1 MSPIAKNE
9 TPALDFRIYVG
20 MIFFRWQTIVV
31 CFLYCL
37 LGGVLYL
44 NLTPKQYSA
53 GCTIMIYR
61 DPKLLLSGHR
71 SDWSLSSHI
80 YLLRSAKLRERVVG
94 RLQEKWGEALGS
106 RSKMMLPVNAGRT
119 SSYGPSLYVGVRT
132 ATPSYARDFLAALIE
147 EHKKEWA
154 SMQMESSDMVADRL
168 QDELARLEEK
178 IRSAED
184 DLIEFR
190 RLHDIVRMEARS
202 SMESAYFG
210 ALVARRSQLSTEL
223 MLLENQYPFLKD
235 ASVGV
240 ITDVEK
246 LSRDTGGV
254 EPVPEVP
261 KGGEGAV
268 PLEVDELLPEGLKK
282 KPMEL
287 PDHELSWSQL
297 RVQLARLKQQDRKL
311 ATDLTE
317 DHPSRRTVRKK
328 IEEVQNSLDVAAEV
342 AIQRLQDRHAALR
355 FQLNAVEQAEYKWQA
370 KDLRS
375 SARRGELRRIA
386 SVVSRFEVNYN
397 TLYSRLHEM
406 RVAEELKVENF
417 RVVEP
422 VGVGSNPVWP
432 DATKILIV
440 SVALGLGSGLGL
452 ALLAQLVDNKI
463 QSIKDVEDVL
473 GVPFLGGVP
482 YWAHS
487 GLERTIRPIV
497 TEEHS
502 AGAIEAYRALR
513 TSLLAAMNKMNEKIT
528 LVTSA
533 DSREGKTLTTLN
545 MAIMIAQMG
554 RKVLLVDMDL
564 RRGRLHR
571 SLGLEK
577 EPGVADALKQKIPL
591 RDVIR
596 TTRIENLDL
605 APTGSSAENSAELLQ
620 SADLV
625 SFFVDVQDDYDYIL
639 IDTSPVL
646 RVTDTVILATE
657 GLGVVLYVARVN
669 HTPKPLIRYSLDM
682 LKDARIVGLIM
693 NSIEMHKISSLY
705 YAYQYP
711 NYAYYSNAYSYGYN
725 YYDYGDH
732 IGKRRKPRH
741 RRGGGKGIAGLAQ
754 KVKDTLLP
762 ME

>member
-1 MSPIAKNE
+1 MPPADKE
-9 TPALDFRIYVG
+9 TSSVDFRVYIG
-20 MIFFRWQTIVV
+20 MLFFRWQTIIV

-44 NLTPKQYSA
+44 NLAPKKYLA
-53 GCTIMIYR
+53 WCKIMIYR
-61 DPKLLLSGHR
+61 DPKLLTPGHR
-71 SDWSLSSHI
+71 DDWSLSSHI
-80 YLLRSAKLRERVVG
+80 YLLSSSKLRERVVD
-94 RLQEKWGEALGS
+94 RLQEKWGEVIGT
-106 RSKMMLPVNAGRT
+106 RGKMLLPVSALR
-119 SSYGPSLYVGVRT
+119 SSSFGPSLYVNVKAENANYG
-132 ATPSYARDFLAALIE
+132 AEFLSALIE

-154 SMQMESSDMVADRL
+154 SVQMESSTAAADKLR
-168 QDELARLEEK
+168 DELDRLEEK

-184 DLIEFR
+184 NLIEFR
-190 RLHDIVRMEARS
+190 RLHDITRMEARA
-202 SMESAYFG
+202 SMESAYLG

-223 MLLENQYPFLKD
+223 MLLENQYPSLKD
-235 ASVGV
+235 ANVAV
-240 ITDVEK
+240 ISDVER
-246 LSRDTGGV
+246 LNRTSGGI
-254 EPVPEVP
+254 EPIHEVADE
-261 KGGEGAV
+261 GEASLGI
-268 PLEVDELLPEGLKK
+268 EINDLLPESLKK
-282 KPMEL
+282 AETVKL
-287 PDHELSWSQL
+287 PEHEVTWSAL
-297 RVQLARLKQQDRKL
+297 RVKLARLKQEDAEL
-311 ATDLTE
+311 AANLTD
-317 DHPSRRTVRKK
+317 DHPSRRELRKQ
-328 IEEVQNSLDVAAEV
+328 IAMVEDDLEVAAEV
-342 AIQRLQDRHAALR
+342 AMQRLRDRHNALR
-355 FQLNAVEQAEYKWQA
+355 FHLNAVEQAEYKWQA
-370 KDLRS
+370 KDLQA
-375 SARRGELRRIA
+375 SARRGELNRIA
-386 SVVSRFEVNYN
+386 SVVKRYEQNYGL
-397 TLYSRLHEM
+397 LYARLHDM
-406 RVAEELKVENF
+406 TVSEELKAEHF
-417 RVVEP
+417 TVVEP
-422 VGVGSNPVWP
+422 VVATKNPIWP
-432 DATKILIV
+432 DPTKILIV

-452 ALLAQLVDNKI
+452 SILAQLVDNKI

-473 GVPFLGGVP
+473 GIPFLGGVP

-487 GLERTIRPIV
+487 GLERTVRPIV

-513 TSLLAAMNKMNEKIT
+513 TSLLAALNKMNEKIV
-528 LVTSA
+528 LATSA

-577 EPGVADALKQKIPL
+577 SPGVSDSLKNGIPL

-596 TTRIENLDL
+596 QTRIDNLCL
-605 APTGSSAENSAELLQ
+605 APTGAFAENSAEVLQ

-639 IDTSPVL
+639 VDTSPVL

-732 IGKRRKPRH
+732 IGKRRRPK
-741 RRGGGKGIAGLAQ
+741 RRRSGKGLSSVAQ
-754 KVKDTLLP
+754 KVRDVLLP

>member
-1 MSPIAKNE
+1 MPPVNNE
-9 TPALDFRIYVG
+9 TSAIDFRVYIG
-20 MIFFRWQTIVV
+20 MLFFRWQTIVV

-44 NLTPKQYSA
+44 NLAPKKYSA
-53 GCTIMIYR
+53 FCKIMIYR
-61 DPKLLLSGHR
+61 DPKLMIPGQQ
-71 SDWSLSSHI
+71 DNWSLSSHI
-80 YLLRSAKLRERVVG
+80 YLLQSTKLRERVVD
-94 RLQEKWGEALGS
+94 RLKEKWGEIVGTH
-106 RSKMMLPVNAGRT
+106 SKMLLPVSAGRT
-119 SSYGPSLYVGVRT
+119 SSYGPSLYVGVRGEN
-132 ATPSYARDFLAALIE
+132 SIYAGEFLATLIE
-147 EHKKEWA
+147 EHKKEW
-154 SMQMESSDMVADRL
+154 SGIQMESSDTAAEKLREELDRL
-168 QDELARLEEK
+168 EDK
-178 IRSAED
+178 IRSAEEEV
-184 DLIEFR
+184 IEFR
-190 RLHDIVRMEARS
+190 RLYDITRLEARA
-202 SMESAYFG
+202 SMESAYLG

-223 MLLENQYPFLKD
+223 MLQENQYPFLKD
-235 ASVGV
+235 ATVGV
-240 ITDVEK
+240 ISDVEE
-246 LSRDTGGV
+246 LNRESGGV
-254 EPVPEVP
+254 EPIHEVAEE
-261 KGGEGAV
+261 GEASLGI
-268 PLEVDELLPEGLKK
+268 EINDLLPESLKK
-282 KPMEL
+282 AETVKL
-287 PDHELSWSQL
+287 PEHEVIWSAL
-297 RVQLARLKQQDRKL
+297 RVQLARLKQEDRKL
-311 ATDLTE
+311 GENLTA
-317 DHPSRRTVRKK
+317 DHPSRRDLRKQ
-328 IEEVQNSLDVAAEV
+328 IEKVENDLEVAAEV
-342 AIQRLQDRHAALR
+342 AMQRLRDRHNALR
-355 FQLNAVEQAEYKWQA
+355 FHLNAVEQAEYKWQA
-370 KDLRS
+370 KDLQAS
-375 SARRGELRRIA
+375 QRRGELNRIA
-386 SVVSRFEVNYN
+386 SVVSRYEANYAQ
-397 TLYSRLHEM
+397 LYGRLHDM
-406 RVAEELKVENF
+406 LLSEELQAEHF
-417 RVVEP
+417 TVVEP
-422 VGVGSNPVWP
+422 VATSGGPIWP
-432 DATKILIV
+432 DPTKILIV
-440 SVALGLGSGLGL
+440 SVALGLGSGFGL
-452 ALLAQLVDNKI
+452 AILAQLVDNKI

-513 TSLLAAMNKMNEKIT
+513 TSLLAALNKMNEKIA

-571 SLGLEK
+571 SLGMEK
-577 EPGVADALKQKIPL
+577 SPGVADALKEGGSL
-591 RDVIR
+591 REVIR
-596 TTRIENLDL
+596 TSRIENLDL
-605 APTGSSAENSAELLQ
+605 APTGSSSENSAELLQ

-639 IDTSPVL
+639 VDTSPVL

-725 YYDYGDH
+725 YYDYGNH
-732 IGKRRKPRH
+732 IGKRRRPKR
-741 RRGGGKGIAGLAQ
+741 RRGGKGVGGVAQ
-754 KVKDTLLP
+754 KVRDTLLP